1 VLVNFN
7 HIGMSKEN
15 LIIIGSLCALAL
27 AVVFLIM
34 PAFDSLSANGQII
47 AEKKSTLE
55 QTSSF
60 NQKIEEMNR
69 QYKAEELERL
79 LSVLPKEE
87 ELPSLLIQ
95 LEALATSNGLIMESV
110 DFSEITQT
118 SEVTPPQPSPEL
130 QNVFP
135 KSQEASGESV
145 SLNPQEIQSAPY
157 KILAVRLKLNG
168 GYGAFKNYL
177 QAVEKNLRL
186 MDVTS
191 LDLNSS
197 SGTAQNFAFSV
208 NLQVYYQ

>member
-1 VLVNFN
+1 
-7 HIGMSKEN
+7 MTKER
-15 LIIIGSLCALAL
+15 LIIIGSLSALAL
-27 AVVFLIM
+27 AVAFLIM
-34 PAFDSLSANGQII
+34 PALDSLNADRQFV
-47 AEKKSTLE
+47 AEQKSTLE
-55 QTSSF
+55 QITSF

-79 LSVLPKEE
+79 LSILPKEE

-95 LEALATSNGLIMESV
+95 LEALATGNGLIMESV
-110 DFSEITQT
+110 DFSEIAQT
-118 SEVTPPQPSPEL
+118 SETAPPRPSPEL

-135 KSQEASGESV
+135 QSQETSGKSA
-145 SLNPQEIQSAPY
+145 SLNPQEVQSALY
-157 KILAVRLKLNG
+157 KILAVRLKLSG

-186 MDVTS
+186 MDVSS
-191 LDLNSS
+191 LDLNTS